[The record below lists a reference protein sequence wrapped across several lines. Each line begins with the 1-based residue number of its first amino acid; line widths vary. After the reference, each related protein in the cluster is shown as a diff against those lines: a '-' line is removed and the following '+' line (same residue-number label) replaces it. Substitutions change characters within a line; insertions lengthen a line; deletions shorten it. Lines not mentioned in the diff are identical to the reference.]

1 MKIAAIAKVIKD
13 RASCHIVRIHG
24 AEDTETSMFIGTSS
38 ELYSLEG
45 FPKPWTKAEIMT
57 MLGIQ
62 KKQWDDVIYR
72 EYLCDTE
79 ADVCGM
85 NLEDALRDEVECRT
99 SSISLSIGGTLFMGL
114 MTPDEKN
121 IDFVAVSKLAPIM
134 DEIKKSDYINYCLRY
149 AANGSRYYVVR
160 DGMMVRAAL
169 LPITL
174 SDGLLKGMQNIVNM
188 ARNTAQQGG
197 KTGENNA

>member
-24 AEDTETSMFIGTSS
+24 AEDTETSMFIGTSC

-45 FPKPWTKAEIMT
+45 FPKPWTEAEIMT

-79 ADVCGM
+79 ADEG
-85 NLEDALRDEVECRT
+85 
-99 SSISLSIGGTLFMGL
+99 
-114 MTPDEKN
+114 TPDQMFSTEYGAR
-121 IDFVAVSKLAPIM
+121 V
-134 DEIKKSDYINYCLRY
+134 EITMNGKRY
-149 AANGSRYYVVR
+149 TTNWGNVV
-160 DGMMVRAAL
+160 MV
-169 LPITL
+169 
-174 SDGLLKGMQNIVNM
+174 
-188 ARNTAQQGG
+188 
-197 KTGENNA
+197 EE